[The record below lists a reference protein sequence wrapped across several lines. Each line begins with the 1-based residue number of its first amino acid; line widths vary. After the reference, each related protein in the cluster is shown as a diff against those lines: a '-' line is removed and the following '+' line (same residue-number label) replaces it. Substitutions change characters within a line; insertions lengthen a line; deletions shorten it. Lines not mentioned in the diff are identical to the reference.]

1 MRLTARPSSSSLAV
15 ESYYMYI
22 TGLRHFRDV
31 NRTVNNSLNS
41 FSHAQWSHSL
51 PRFRRAQH
59 RYVAATY
66 KQCIDKQKHDIR
78 VLKATPDFRHIGR
91 CMRSFDMFC
100 DINASSAAQALSTP
114 GSQLM
119 KTTRF
124 ISTTV
129 WCTLL
134 CLTSYAGILWAWQLD
149 AMRRD
154 DSWSQYQLLS
164 APQPNAQDKPLKILF
179 TNI

>member
-1 MRLTARPSSSSLAV
+1 MQELAKYRKLH
-15 ESYYMYI
+15 E
-22 TGLRHFRDV
+22 G
-31 NRTVNNSLNS
+31 
-41 FSHAQWSHSL
+41 
-51 PRFRRAQH
+51 
-59 RYVAATY
+59 Y
-66 KQCIDKQKHDIR
+66 KQCIDKQKHEIR
-78 VLKATPDFRHIGR
+78 ILKANPEFRQIGR

-124 ISTTV
+124 ISTAA

-154 DSWSQYQLLS
+154 DS
-164 APQPNAQDKPLKILF
+164 
-179 TNI
+179 

>member
-1 MRLTARPSSSSLAV
+1 MSHLKADNNCLRNNITKLTATNESVFTNLLYKMHELAKYRKLH
-15 ESYYMYI
+15 E
-22 TGLRHFRDV
+22 G
-31 NRTVNNSLNS
+31 
-41 FSHAQWSHSL
+41 
-51 PRFRRAQH
+51 
-59 RYVAATY
+59 Y
-66 KQCIDKQKHDIR
+66 KQCIDNQKHEIR
-78 VLKATPDFRHIGR
+78 ILIGR
-91 CMRSFDMFC
+91 CMRAFDMFC

-124 ISTTV
+124 ISTAA

-154 DSWSQYQLLS
+154 DS
-164 APQPNAQDKPLKILF
+164 
-179 TNI
+179 